1 VKRKKTSIFEQQQ
14 IINKKYRV
22 KKKSHYLNKMSNRA
36 WGPMRAGPYRQV
48 PKPSKDEQRKII
60 DTLLGDGPK
69 N

>member
-1 VKRKKTSIFEQQQ
+1 
-14 IINKKYRV
+14 
-22 KKKSHYLNKMSNRA
+22 MSNRA

-69 N
+69 NQNASQSALEDKIKENSSVKLEADQHPNT